1 MLLMGKTPISVRSS
15 KTAKEIAARKHLAA
29 RSWEKFFRDANFNI
43 SSSLPTA
50 IASVEYLNPLNGD
63 WSAVVNGNP
72 GFFVSRT
79 ARCVADCLPS
89 SSPWRSF
96 PIRVGDSVDTVAC
109 SKLVGIIV
117 QCG

>member
-1 MLLMGKTPISVRSS
+1 MLPSSSRSS
-15 KTAKEIAARKHLAA
+15 KTAKVVAAREHLAA
-29 RSWEKFFRDANFNI
+29 RSWELVRDADFNI

-72 GFFVSRT
+72 GFFVTRT
-79 ARCVADCLPS
+79 ARCVAECLPS

-96 PIRVGDSVDTVAC
+96 PIRVRDSVDTVAC